1 MILSYVTSWLYQHL
15 FVWNLPSITHTGP
28 NGKTNMPSLPP
39 KQKRLNDGATQFF
52 WKQKM
57 RMDGSSL
64 CTESG
69 ILTSF
74 LFVSSAGVFYSTIPE
89 PVAAQK
95 SHRWNPTKTK
105 STRKK
110 TFVHPFP
117 TSALVKA
124 ICKKIKHHYSP
135 HTSILIDQHLIQIK
149 VEPLLSTRLEN
160 CRTVKHIASGV
171 KQNSETTKLQSSS
184 WSISK
189 SGVPSGRPGIWKFF
203 KVIVFPFFLLAAAWV
218 CSERIASSVS

>member
-124 ICKKIKHHYSP
+124 ICKKNQTPLFPTHFYSDRSASHP
-135 HTSILIDQHLIQIK
+135 NQSGTTLINPIRK
-149 VEPLLSTRLEN
+149 LSHGETHCVWCE
-160 CRTVKHIASGV
+160 T
-171 KQNSETTKLQSSS
+171 KQWDNKTAKQQL
-184 WSISK
+184 
-189 SGVPSGRPGIWKFF
+189 VN
-203 KVIVFPFFLLAAAWV
+203 
-218 CSERIASSVS
+218 